1 MNVVCA
7 RGSQVERLAIDSE
20 YEGKKIG
27 EAYASSG
34 DALLGGSTPR
44 LGRCEEGD
52 TEGWKDARVSGRGG
66 ESPCETRGG
75 RRGAATEAPAAKYAR
90 MERTG

>member
-7 RGSQVERLAIDSE
+7 RGSQVERLAIGSE

-44 LGRCEEGD
+44 LGGCEEGD
-52 TEGWKDARVSGRGG
+52 TEGWRDARVSGRGG
-66 ESPCETRGG
+66 
-75 RRGAATEAPAAKYAR
+75 AR
-90 MERTG
+90 AVSTSYTIDQLRM